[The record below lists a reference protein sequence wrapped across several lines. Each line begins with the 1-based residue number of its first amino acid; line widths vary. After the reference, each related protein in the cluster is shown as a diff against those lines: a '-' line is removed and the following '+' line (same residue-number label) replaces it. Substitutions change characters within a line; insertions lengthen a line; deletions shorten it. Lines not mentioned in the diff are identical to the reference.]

1 MELSISPLLIT
12 GALSDFIVLNYATIY
27 FENNAQIWRYP
38 PCRNGRLLLGFVGF
52 KWVPA
57 IGPMLFFNS
66 SVASQAAQIERRMA
80 RLFMAIQ

>member
-12 GALSDFIVLNYATIY
+12 AITVSDFIELNYATIY
-27 FENNAQIWRYP
+27 FENNAQICRHQ
-38 PCRNGRLLLGFVGF
+38 PCRNDRLLLGLVGF

-66 SVASQAAQIERRMA
+66 GVASQAAQIERRMP
-80 RLFMAIQ
+80 RLFMAI